1 METKYLSDVINYEND
16 IEPYQIIEIY
26 SGVGSG
32 KNYWVEKLASEGKSI
47 LFITSRKVTA
57 QAQAKKM
64 SGKRWIDLDAL
75 GQEGIGSKKQNL
87 VVVTNAGLEHFVK
100 EKYYESDEKTHIW
113 KYFDLIVLDEA
124 HSLTT
129 DATFTDSPFH
139 VKDFLKWV
147 QVHDERCKIIFMTGT
162 PEPIEW
168 AFSDKTRN
176 GPSFKYLDLYDVC
189 NHVDPKDVYLWPSE
203 WIAENIADELKE
215 GSRIIYFANSITRM
229 ETLVDSL
236 IKLGVEEDSIGIAY
250 SGMERRKFPNSLLE
264 RKEFIRQHLL
274 NEEKLPQEIKIFL
287 TTNQNKEGVNIKD
300 NDINL
305 MFSESC
311 ERSALIQMAGRV
323 RKGVEIFAIL
333 YDAEQHAPVTT
344 ETEMLVDRYCVDS
357 VREFWKNNPKTN
369 LPMAIKIIEG
379 KFSNI
384 RYSFFKNNFFY
395 YSGRKH
401 GIQQATKD
409 ARFLQKCVDEWDWP
423 PLVDNDGSGRM
434 KGQGEICFER
444 WFPYSDV
451 TLGRLIVTKQQGQM
465 DELGERVRGF
475 IETSAYWERIISR
488 EEKDKFIS
496 DLNSALST
504 WQYDYTM
511 LGIPYP
517 VKQYNRF
524 LNKFGYQL
532 IEASGKQKGNNYRLT
547 RLLQS

>member
-1 METKYLSDVINYEND
+1 METKYLSEVINYEKD

-57 QAQAKKM
+57 QAQARKM
-64 SGKRWIDLDAL
+64 NGERWIDLDAL

-100 EKYYESDEKTHIW
+100 EKYDESNEKTHIW
-113 KYFDLIVLDEA
+113 KYFDLIILDEA

-147 QVHDERCKIIFMTGT
+147 QIYDKRCKIIFMTGT

-168 AFSDKTRN
+168 IFSEETRT
-176 GPSFKYLDLYDVC
+176 GPNFNYLDLYDVC
-189 NHVDPKDVYLWPSE
+189 NHVDPKNVYLWPSE
-203 WIAENIADELKE
+203 WIAENIADELKD

-236 IKLGVEEDSIGIAY
+236 IELGVEEDSIGIAY
-250 SGMERRKFPNSLLE
+250 SGMERRKFPNTLLE
-264 RKEFIRQHLL
+264 RKESIRQSLL

-300 NDINL
+300 DDINL

-323 RKGVEIFAIL
+323 RKGLDIFAIL
-333 YDAEQHAPVTT
+333 YDAEQHAPQTSELVILIDHYCLEGINKLWEDYTFGNPV
-344 ETEMLVDRYCVDS
+344 ETIR
-357 VREFWKNNPKTN
+357 T
-369 LPMAIKIIEG
+369 IEE
-379 KFSNI
+379 KFPSI
-384 RYSFFKNNFFY
+384 RYSYFRNEFCF

-401 GIQQATKD
+401 GIEQANRD
-409 ARFLQKCVDEWDWP
+409 AEYLRRCIAQWDY
-423 PLVDNDGSGRM
+423 LLGIDIDSGETVY
-434 KGQGEICFER
+434 KGQLDFNR

-465 DELGERVRGF
+465 EELGEKVRGF

-504 WQYDYTM
+504 WQYDYKM
-511 LGIPYP
+511 LRIPYP
-517 VKQYNRF
+517 VKQYNPF
-524 LNKFGYQL
+524 LNRFGYKL
-532 IEASGKQKGNNYRLT
+532 MEERGKQKGNNYRLT
-547 RLLQS
+547 KLLQS

>member
-100 EKYYESDEKTHIW
+100 EKYDESDEKTHIW

-168 AFSDKTRN
+168 AFSDETRN
-176 GPSFKYLDLYDVC
+176 GPSFNYLDLYDVC

-229 ETLVDSL
+229 ET
-236 IKLGVEEDSIGIAY
+236 EY
-250 SGMERRKFPNSLLE
+250 S
-264 RKEFIRQHLL
+264 
-274 NEEKLPQEIKIFL
+274 
-287 TTNQNKEGVNIKD
+287 
-300 NDINL
+300 
-305 MFSESC
+305 
-311 ERSALIQMAGRV
+311 
-323 RKGVEIFAIL
+323 
-333 YDAEQHAPVTT
+333 
-344 ETEMLVDRYCVDS
+344 
-357 VREFWKNNPKTN
+357 
-369 LPMAIKIIEG
+369 
-379 KFSNI
+379 
-384 RYSFFKNNFFY
+384 
-395 YSGRKH
+395 
-401 GIQQATKD
+401 
-409 ARFLQKCVDEWDWP
+409 ARD
-423 PLVDNDGSGRM
+423 
-434 KGQGEICFER
+434 
-444 WFPYSDV
+444 
-451 TLGRLIVTKQQGQM
+451 
-465 DELGERVRGF
+465 
-475 IETSAYWERIISR
+475 
-488 EEKDKFIS
+488 
-496 DLNSALST
+496 
-504 WQYDYTM
+504 
-511 LGIPYP
+511 
-517 VKQYNRF
+517 
-524 LNKFGYQL
+524 
-532 IEASGKQKGNNYRLT
+532 
-547 RLLQS
+547 

>member
-64 SGKRWIDLDAL
+64 GGNRWIDLDAL

-100 EKYYESDEKTHIW
+100 EKYDESDEKTHIW

-274 NEEKLPQEIKIFL
+274 NEEKLPKEIKIFL
-287 TTNQNKEGVNIKD
+287 TTSQNKEGVNIKD

-323 RKGVEIFAIL
+323 RKGLDIFAIL
-333 YDAEQHAPVTT
+333 YDAEQHAPQTSDL
-344 ETEMLVDRYCVDS
+344 EMLIDRYCVNGVNELWDAYS
-357 VREFWKNNPKTN
+357 FNNPSET
-369 LPMAIKIIEG
+369 IKFIERR
-379 KFSNI
+379 FPSI
-384 RYSFFKNNFFY
+384 RYSYFQNKFCF

-401 GIQQATKD
+401 GMEQAAED
-409 ARFLQKCVDEWDWP
+409 AEYLRRCIAQWDY
-423 PLVDNDGSGRM
+423 LLGMDNDSGEAVY
-434 KGQGEICFER
+434 KGQLDFNR

-488 EEKDKFIS
+488 EEKVQFIS

-504 WQYDYTM
+504 WQYDYKM

-517 VKQYNRF
+517 VKQYNPF
-524 LNKFGYQL
+524 LNRFGYRL
-532 IEASGKQKGNNYRLT
+532 IEESGKQKGNNYRLT
-547 RLLQS
+547 KLVQS

>member
-1 METKYLSDVINYEND
+1 METKYLSEVINYEND

-47 LFITSRKVTA
+47 LFITSRRVTA

-100 EKYYESDEKTHIW
+100 EKYDKNNENTHIW

-147 QVHDERCKIIFMTGT
+147 QVHDKRCKIIFMTGT

-168 AFSDKTRN
+168 IFSEETRT
-176 GPSFKYLDLYDVC
+176 GPSFNYLNLYDVC
-189 NHVDPKDVYLWPSE
+189 NHVDPKDVYLWPSD
-203 WIAENIADELKE
+203 WIDQDIADELKK

-236 IKLGVEEDSIGIAY
+236 IKLGVGEDSIGIAY
-250 SGMERRKFPNSLLE
+250 SGTERRKFPNTLLE
-264 RKEFIRQHLL
+264 RKEIIRQSLL

-300 NDINL
+300 DDINL

-323 RKGVEIFAIL
+323 RKGLEIFAIL
-333 YDAEQHAPVTT
+333 YDAEQHAPQTSDL
-344 ETEMLVDRYCVDS
+344 EILIDHYCVNG
-357 VREFWKNNPKTN
+357 VNELWGAYPNNPSET
-369 LPMAIKIIEG
+369 IKFIER
-379 KFSNI
+379 KFPSI
-384 RYSFFKNNFFY
+384 RYSYFQNKFCF

-401 GIQQATKD
+401 GMEQAAED
-409 ARFLQKCVDEWDWP
+409 AEYLKGCIADWNLEPYDE
-423 PLVDNDGSGRM
+423 VNIKSDNP
-434 KGQGEICFER
+434 KGQGQFDFNK

-451 TLGRLIVTKQQGQM
+451 SLWRPVITKQQEQM
-465 DELGERVRGF
+465 EKLGKNLKNFLENG
-475 IETSAYWERIISR
+475 AYWERIISR
-488 EEKDKFIS
+488 EEKDEFIS

-504 WQYDYTM
+504 WQYDYKM
-511 LGIPYP
+511 LGISCP

-532 IEASGKQKGNNYRLT
+532 IEASGKQKGNNYCLT
-547 RLLQS
+547 KLLQS

>member
-100 EKYYESDEKTHIW
+100 EKYDESDEKTHIW

-147 QVHDERCKIIFMTGT
+147 QVHDKRCKIVFMTGT

-168 AFSDKTRN
+168 AFSDKTRS
-176 GPSFKYLDLYDVC
+176 GPVFNYLNLYDKC

-236 IKLGVEEDSIGIAY
+236 INV
-250 SGMERRKFPNSLLE
+250 
-264 RKEFIRQHLL
+264 
-274 NEEKLPQEIKIFL
+274 
-287 TTNQNKEGVNIKD
+287 
-300 NDINL
+300 
-305 MFSESC
+305 C
-311 ERSALIQMAGRV
+311 
-323 RKGVEIFAIL
+323 
-333 YDAEQHAPVTT
+333 
-344 ETEMLVDRYCVDS
+344 
-357 VREFWKNNPKTN
+357 
-369 LPMAIKIIEG
+369 
-379 KFSNI
+379 
-384 RYSFFKNNFFY
+384 
-395 YSGRKH
+395 
-401 GIQQATKD
+401 
-409 ARFLQKCVDEWDWP
+409 
-423 PLVDNDGSGRM
+423 
-434 KGQGEICFER
+434 
-444 WFPYSDV
+444 
-451 TLGRLIVTKQQGQM
+451 
-465 DELGERVRGF
+465 
-475 IETSAYWERIISR
+475 
-488 EEKDKFIS
+488 
-496 DLNSALST
+496 
-504 WQYDYTM
+504 
-511 LGIPYP
+511 
-517 VKQYNRF
+517 
-524 LNKFGYQL
+524 
-532 IEASGKQKGNNYRLT
+532 
-547 RLLQS
+547 

>member
-100 EKYYESDEKTHIW
+100 EKYDESDEKTHIW

-176 GPSFKYLDLYDVC
+176 GPSFNYLNLYDVC

-287 TTNQNKEGVNIKD
+287 TTSQNKEGVNIKD

-323 RKGVEIFAIL
+323 RKGLDIFAIL
-333 YDAEQHAPVTT
+333 YDAEQHAPQTSDL
-344 ETEMLVDRYCVDS
+344 EMLIDRYCVNGVNELWDAYS
-357 VREFWKNNPKTN
+357 FNNPSET
-369 LPMAIKIIEG
+369 IKFIERR
-379 KFSNI
+379 FPSI
-384 RYSFFKNNFFY
+384 RYSYFQNKFCF

-401 GIQQATKD
+401 GMEQAAED
-409 ARFLQKCVDEWDWP
+409 AEYLRRCIAQWDY
-423 PLVDNDGSGRM
+423 LLGMDNDSGETVY
-434 KGQGEICFER
+434 KGQLDFNR

-475 IETSAYWERIISR
+475 IETSAYWEKIISR
-488 EEKDKFIS
+488 EEKDKFIT
-496 DLNSALST
+496 DLNSVLST

>member
-1 METKYLSDVINYEND
+1 METKYLSEVINYEKD

-57 QAQAKKM
+57 QAQARKM
-64 SGKRWIDLDAL
+64 NGERWIDLDAL

-100 EKYYESDEKTHIW
+100 EKYDESNEKTHIW
-113 KYFDLIVLDEA
+113 KYFDLIILDEA

-147 QVHDERCKIIFMTGT
+147 QMHDKRCKIVFMTGT

-176 GPSFKYLDLYDVC
+176 GPDFNYLNLYDKC
-189 NHVDPKDVYLWPSE
+189 NHVDPKDVYLWPSD
-203 WIAENIADELKE
+203 WIDQDIADELKK

-236 IKLGVEEDSIGIAY
+236 IKLGVKEDSIGIAY
-250 SGMERRKFPNSLLE
+250 SDTERRNFPNALLE
-264 RKEFIRQHLL
+264 RKEFIRQSLL

-300 NDINL
+300 DDINL

-323 RKGVEIFAIL
+323 RKGLDIFAIL
-333 YDAEQHAPVTT
+333 YDAEQHAPQTSDL
-344 ETEMLVDRYCVDS
+344 EILIDHYCVNG
-357 VREFWKNNPKTN
+357 VNELWGAYPNNPSET
-369 LPMAIKIIEG
+369 IKFIER
-379 KFSNI
+379 KFPSI
-384 RYSFFKNNFFY
+384 RYSYFQNKFCF

-401 GIQQATKD
+401 GMEQAAED
-409 ARFLQKCVDEWDWP
+409 AEYLKGCIADWNLEPYDE
-423 PLVDNDGSGRM
+423 VNIKSDNP
-434 KGQGEICFER
+434 KGQGQFDFNK

-451 TLGRLIVTKQQGQM
+451 SLWRPVITKQQEQM
-465 DELGERVRGF
+465 EKLGKNLKNFLENG
-475 IETSAYWERIISR
+475 AYWERTISR
-488 EEKDKFIS
+488 KEKGEFIS
-496 DLNSALST
+496 NLNSALST
-504 WQYDYTM
+504 WQFDYKM
-511 LGIPYP
+511 LGISCP

-532 IEASGKQKGNNYRLT
+532 IEESGKQKGNNYRLT
-547 RLLQS
+547 KLLQS

>member
-1 METKYLSDVINYEND
+1 METKYLSEVINYEKD

-57 QAQAKKM
+57 QAQARKM
-64 SGKRWIDLDAL
+64 NGERWIDLDAL

-100 EKYYESDEKTHIW
+100 EKYDKSNEKTHIW
-113 KYFDLIVLDEA
+113 KYFDLIILDEA

-147 QVHDERCKIIFMTGT
+147 QIHDKRCKIIFMTGT

-176 GPSFKYLDLYDVC
+176 GPVFNYLNLYDKC

-203 WIAENIADELKE
+203 WIAENIADELKK

-229 ETLVDSL
+229 EVLVDSL
-236 IKLGVEEDSIGIAY
+236 IKLGVKEDSIGIAY
-250 SGMERRKFPNSLLE
+250 SGTERRDFPDALLE
-264 RKEFIRQHLL
+264 RKESIRQSLL

-287 TTNQNKEGVNIKD
+287 TTSQNKEGVNIKD
-300 NDINL
+300 DDINL

-323 RKGVEIFAIL
+323 RKGLDIFAIL
-333 YDAEQHAPVTT
+333 YDAEQHAPQTSDL
-344 ETEMLVDRYCVDS
+344 EMLIDHYCVNGVNELWDAYS
-357 VREFWKNNPKTN
+357 FNNPSET
-369 LPMAIKIIEG
+369 IKFIER
-379 KFSNI
+379 KFPSI
-384 RYSFFKNNFFY
+384 RYSYFQNKFCF

-401 GIQQATKD
+401 GMEQAAED
-409 ARFLQKCVDEWDWP
+409 AEYLRRCITQWDY
-423 PLVDNDGSGRM
+423 LLGIDNDSGETVY
-434 KGQGEICFER
+434 KGQLDFNR

-465 DELGERVRGF
+465 EELGEKVRGF

-504 WQYDYTM
+504 WQYDYKM
-511 LGIPYP
+511 LGISYP

-524 LNKFGYQL
+524 LNKFGYRL
-532 IEASGKQKGNNYRLT
+532 IEASGKQKGNNYCLT
-547 RLLQS
+547 SLLQS